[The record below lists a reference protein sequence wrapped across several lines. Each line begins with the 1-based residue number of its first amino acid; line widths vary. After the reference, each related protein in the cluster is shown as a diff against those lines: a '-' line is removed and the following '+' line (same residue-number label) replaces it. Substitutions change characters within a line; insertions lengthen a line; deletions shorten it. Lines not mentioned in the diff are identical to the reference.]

1 MYYGSMDDVD
11 EILCRCSSRPS
22 LVSAAF
28 FCFSLF
34 KKLTTYPTFFFFLI
48 WTLLKDHFVQVLM
61 CSGIFWWLFHSK
73 HVKHR
78 QLSIRPPSLV
88 VCKRLEIDS
97 PRDFCR
103 RSLQRFALL
112 QIRSVFHS
120 IRHRSCLFEDV
131 WSSPCF
137 VREARRASRRQ
148 SDF

>member
-22 LVSAAF
+22 LVSVAF

-34 KKLTTYPTFFFFLI
+34 KKLTTYPTFFFFDLNSFKRSFCPGVDVF
-48 WTLLKDHFVQVLM
+48 WN
-61 CSGIFWWLFHSK
+61 FWWLFYSK

-78 QLSIRPPSLV
+78 QLSIRSPSLA
-88 VCKRLEIDS
+88 VCKRLEIDFR
-97 PRDFCR
+97 RDFCR

-112 QIRSVFHS
+112 QNRSVFHS
-120 IRHRSCLFEDV
+120 IRHRPCLFEDV